1 MKRKAGRP
9 AAPQQRRFLC
19 CAVVFCVSSF
29 GPNICSSCLVPP
41 YISYNYRPRSLFMGP
56 GPAPGSR
63 AAEVCSL
70 PPPRTLM
77 AALRDRAWL
86 AAREAKATARQQ
98 AWVTSY
104 SERTSWLP
112 FLLTPQS
119 NLHAPPSPAPCPVE
133 APGCLWGAVGFD
145 LGGYHRETG
154 FWSLCEMHNRHGW
167 RATPKASLVH
177 LQEGSGRGG
186 GVSSMADTA

>member
-1 MKRKAGRP
+1 
-9 AAPQQRRFLC
+9 
-19 CAVVFCVSSF
+19 
-29 GPNICSSCLVPP
+29 
-41 YISYNYRPRSLFMGP
+41 MGP

-63 AAEVCSL
+63 AVEVCSL

-86 AAREAKATARQQ
+86 AARKAKATARQQ

-119 NLHAPPSPAPCPVE
+119 NLHTPPRPRPLPSGSTWLP
-133 APGCLWGAVGFD
+133 L
-145 LGGYHRETG
+145 
-154 FWSLCEMHNRHGW
+154 
-167 RATPKASLVH
+167 
-177 LQEGSGRGG
+177 GSGGF
-186 GVSSMADTA
+186 